1 MCSMTSN
8 PKSSDSSYVHGT
20 SRKEQRRL
28 TAMNV
33 VINEGCLAEL
43 KLRGGESVLD
53 VGCGLGQFSREI
65 ARAVGTTGRVVGIER
80 DRKQIDEAIRQAKEQ
95 GEEDLIAIRE
105 GDVFDFPLTDDEW
118 GSFDIAHAR
127 YILEHVSEP
136 VSVVKQMVKAVR
148 PGGRIVLAD
157 DDHDIIRFWPE
168 PPGIMVAWQAYLR
181 AYDRIGND
189 PYVGRRLVQ
198 LLHQAGAVP
207 RYNTVVFFGACAAN
221 PVFEPL
227 INNLIGVLGGATDTV
242 IKYGLCDPEYYAAAS
257 ANLRKWSKRPDAAF
271 WYGICWAEG
280 TRK

>member
-1 MCSMTSN
+1 MLPMTAQ
-8 PKSSDSSYVHGT
+8 PKSKDSSYVHGT
-20 SRKEQRRL
+20 SSKEQRRL
-28 TAMNV
+28 SGMNA

-43 KLRGGESVLD
+43 KLAGGERVLD
-53 VGCGLGQFSREI
+53 VGCGLGQCSREI
-65 ARAVGTTGRVVGIER
+65 AKAVGTAGRVVGIER
-80 DRKQIDEAIRQAKEQ
+80 DLKQIDEAARQAKAQ
-95 GEEDLIAIRE
+95 GEERLVEIRE
-105 GDVFDFPLTDDEW
+105 GDVFDFPLEDNEW
-118 GSFDIAHAR
+118 GSFDVAHAR

-198 LLHQAGAVP
+198 LLHQAGATP
-207 RYNTVVFFGACAAN
+207 RYNTVVFFGACASN

-227 INNLIGVLGGATDTV
+227 IGNLIGVLEGATDTV
-242 IKYGLCDPEYYAAAS
+242 IKYGLCDPEYYAAAGT
-257 ANLRKWSKRPDAAF
+257 NLREWSTRPDAAF